1 MVRPPEQRDVLH
13 FTHAPQEKWVC
24 CMAMHLGNDWAEGA
38 RLLLCR
44 YGCTKWACEVLLKQL
59 HEQYQVPVQIFRCSM
74 ILAHTQ

>member
-1 MVRPPEQRDVLH
+1 
-13 FTHAPQEKWVC
+13 
-24 CMAMHLGNDWAEGA
+24 MAMHLGNDWAEGA

-44 YGCTKWACEVLLKQL
+44 YGCTKWAGEVLLKQL